1 MQLTDSL
8 KSLIWSFL
16 YTGTTLATFSIVG
29 KAPVE
34 NEMLNNLNNFNILV
48 GILLDLT
55 DLVESCQDMFC
66 ISDLLV
72 GVRKKKVWVLF
83 FKKSGKC
90 LCEGLIFSFVFFS
103 AIVAN

>member
-1 MQLTDSL
+1 M
-8 KSLIWSFL
+8 
-16 YTGTTLATFSIVG
+16 ATFSIVG

-72 GVRKKKVWVLF
+72 GVRKKKFEFCFLRNQGNVCVRD
-83 FKKSGKC
+83 
-90 LCEGLIFSFVFFS
+90 
-103 AIVAN
+103 

>member
-16 YTGTTLATFSIVG
+16 YTGTTLATFSIGG

-48 GILLDLT
+48 GILLDPT
-55 DLVESCQDMFC
+55 DLVESCKDMFC

-90 LCEGLIFSFVFFS
+90 LCEGLIFSFVFFL